1 MTPQLTLRQ
10 EDMAKKRSRWTKR
23 KLFTVKFKGREPRQL
38 LWRKGVY
45 EEWFRYALLHQ
56 TRGGKIPKEFGNLKK
71 FKNFEEWWRHPKY
84 GFELCCEPPLE
95 SVAVVLGPKDQI
107 RAENDEVLLKIN
119 LRCDPD
125 ILEAEIKRLVKS
137 LEIGDDY
144 QSRARFQPSR
154 PMQRIRLAEK
164 DERGATGLGN
174 LKQFRETFELT
185 EKMKHRDVA
194 QKLGWLR
201 LQESDFLHQ
210 NGGNKIETKKDY
222 EKYVKGVLRR
232 IERHRK
238 FVFDAFRSIEKG
250 TFP

>member
-1 MTPQLTLRQ
+1 VPR
-10 EDMAKKRSRWTKR
+10 KRTRWTKR

-45 EEWFRYALLHQ
+45 EEWFRYALLLQ
-56 TRGGKIPKEFGNLKK
+56 SRGGNVPKELGNLHK

-84 GFELCCEPPLE
+84 GFELFCEPPLE
-95 SVAVVLGPKDQI
+95 RIAVVLGPKDPI
-107 RAENDEVLLKIN
+107 KTEDDEVLLKVN

-185 EKMKHRDVA
+185 EKMKHREVA
-194 QKLGWLR
+194 KKLGWLR

-210 NGGNKIETKKDY
+210 NSGNNIETKKDY

-238 FVFDAFRSIEKG
+238 FVFDAFQNVEKG